1 MQSIVELRSYPLVV
15 SLTPLREYQN
25 NYQGYSDCLNNTAFE
40 PTEIEKNNTLLAGV
54 DSVRYQVA
62 IFNFGLQ
69 PTNPTCND
77 VKTQLLYLD
86 QLNRSH
92 STSHP
97 AMSTV
102 TSSINKLSVDTP
114 AQAISP
120 TTVHNDN
127 PCARYGQMKSTHPE
141 GCPQFEKVVC
151 TVYERQNHA
160 ALFC

>member
-1 MQSIVELRSYPLVV
+1 MV
-15 SLTPLREYQN
+15 SLTPLREYLTKFQV
-25 NYQGYSDCLNNTAFE
+25 YLDSLNNTPFE
-40 PTEIEKNNTLLAGV
+40 PIEIEKTNTLLAGV

-69 PTNPTCND
+69 PTNRTYND
-77 VKTQLLYLD
+77 VKIQLLYLD

-97 AMSTV
+97 VTSTV
-102 TSSINKLSVDTP
+102 TSTINQLSVDTP
-114 AQAISP
+114 VQAILP
-120 TTVHNDN
+120 TTVHNYN
-127 PCARYGQMKSTHPE
+127 PTFLTLQHGQCAMYGQMKSTHTE

-151 TVYERQNHA
+151 TVCERPNHA